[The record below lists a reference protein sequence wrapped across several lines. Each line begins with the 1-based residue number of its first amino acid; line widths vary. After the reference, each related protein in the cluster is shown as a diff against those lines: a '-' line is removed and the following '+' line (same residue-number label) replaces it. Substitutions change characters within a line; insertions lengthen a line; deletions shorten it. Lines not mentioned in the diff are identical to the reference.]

1 MPRSRIS
8 HTSRTE
14 VANERRCCAACLAI
28 ATLIALHPIST
39 HDFWWELSRGRA
51 VISGTI
57 APAQVLLAGETT
69 ASADWLG
76 GVPIYALFSLGGI
89 TLLMGLKLL
98 SSALVGLDLLFVK
111 ARQRSLIILAIVL
124 LTLLAARHAWEPTP
138 LLFDTIGVTLVW
150 SMIERFQDRSST
162 GRLIILLIILL
173 IVMAVWA
180 NTSPLCVLGILVGTS
195 TMLVRPPSSS
205 LLFTRRRSVAIVV
218 MMAAACCA
226 TPRGPATLWDSARL
240 LMPMLTT
247 SASVLQ
253 STQWRPLVFS
263 FHKPEVLAFV
273 LLSVGMFHTLLKS
286 PRTSVVAVLA
296 YFVIQLLAWSSQSN
310 LAPVSIWL
318 TLLLLRQVDTNQV
331 TEPHLLKYES
341 LGNLAGKLFPAT
353 VVLLVAV
360 AAVDRWPESLS
371 RTGWGIDPSISGDE
385 FLESVK
391 DVRTTGSAHCVGIR
405 EAGLLCWFKPEG
417 AKPFDTPRQA
427 LLSGRLRQNVLL
439 NEELST
445 GWQIPHRREDNS
457 WGGWWLKLKERQTT
471 LLIVPSE
478 EIELIGALEP
488 TIWKPLALSGAS
500 LVFGVA
506 GDPASSPQIA
516 RILHLREHVDQN
528 VWRYDPV
535 SAAGDESHCDLVGLL
550 TGRRTFQ
557 VDLRLAKSFRA
568 MELSVA
574 ALRVINPILQTDG
587 GQMAHEEFARSQLE
601 LGYRERLEM
610 GQSSLLRAF
619 AFRETT
625 TAAESEQLA
634 VESLNML
641 PQPDG
646 TVTNRIQTAARMYA
660 AGETDQAIRGLTDEH
675 PELVYARAQLLFEAG
690 RPGESISAYQTLITK
705 FPDSRLSLAGRNVL
719 ARL

>member
-8 HTSRTE
+8 HTSRTA

-39 HDFWWELSRGRA
+39 HDFWWQLSRGRT
-51 VISGTI
+51 VVDGTL
-57 APAQVLLAGETT
+57 APSQLLLAGETT

-98 SSALVGLDLLFVK
+98 SSAVVGLDLLFVK
-111 ARQRSLIILAIVL
+111 ARQRSLATLAIVL

-138 LLFDTIGVTLVW
+138 LLYDTIGVTLVW
-150 SMIERFQDRSST
+150 SMIERLQDRSST
-162 GRLIILLIILL
+162 GRLIILLIA
-173 IVMAVWA
+173 MAVWA

-195 TMLVRPPSSS
+195 TMLVRPSSS
-205 LLFTRRRSVAIVV
+205 LLFTRRRSIAIVV
-218 MMAAACCA
+218 MMAAACCT

-273 LLSVGMFHTLLKS
+273 LLSVALFYTLLKS

-296 YFVIQLLAWSSQSN
+296 YFVIQLLAWSSQLN

-318 TLLLLRQVDTNQV
+318 TLLLLRQVDTNQTSLV
-331 TEPHLLKYES
+331 TEPHLLKHES
-341 LGNLAGKLFPAT
+341 LGNWAGKLFPAA

-391 DVRTTGSAHCVGIR
+391 DVRTTGSAHCAGIR

-445 GWQIPHRREDNS
+445 GWQIPHRRENNS
-457 WGGWWLKLKERQTT
+457 WGGWWLTLKERETT

-506 GDPASSPQIA
+506 GDPACSPQIA

-535 SAAGDESHCDLVGLL
+535 SAAGDESHCDLVWLL
-550 TGRRTFQ
+550 TGRRTFL

-568 MELSVA
+568 MRLTVA
-574 ALRVINPILQTDG
+574 ALRVLNPILKTDG
-587 GQMAHEEFARSQLE
+587 GQIAHEEFARSQLE

-625 TAAESEQLA
+625 TAPESEQLA
-634 VESLNML
+634 VESLNLLAM
-641 PQPDG
+641 PDD
-646 TVTNRIQTAARMYA
+646 TVTKRIQTAVRTYA
-660 AGETDQAIRGLTDEH
+660 AGETDRAIRVLTDEH
-675 PELVYARAQLLFEAG
+675 PELVYARAQLLFEVG
-690 RPGESISAYQTLITK
+690 RLGESISAYQTLITK
-705 FPDSRLSLAGRNVL
+705 FPDSRLSLAGRNAL